1 MYVLNDNLSA
11 CEKLSSA
18 TLLVVQ
24 HFVHFFKV
32 SIDRLHVN
40 FYILIIFIS
49 LYFCMFFLC
58 GANQLYV
65 RLALSHEFKQFGSLH
80 ISVHQGK
87 ISAAAGFEP
96 GVVF

>member
-49 LYFCMFFLC
+49 LYFCMFFFMRRES
-58 GANQLYV
+58 V
-65 RLALSHEFKQFGSLH
+65 IRSFG
-80 ISVHQGK
+80 I
-87 ISAAAGFEP
+87 IP
-96 GVVF
+96 